1 MCVFAYIN
9 IHKFDCSISVS
20 LIRYHIANAAQVGL
34 ARTINLYVCTVYIR
48 YSVHT
53 VQCTYGTYIHCTY
66 GVHMVVYIQCTHGT
80 VYIWYSVHT
89 YVHMVQCTYV
99 RVHTYGVHTVQCT
112 YGTVHIQYTYG
123 VHTL

>member
-53 VQCTYGTYIHCTY
+53 VQCTYGT
-66 GVHMVVYIQCTHGT
+66 VYIQCT
-80 VYIWYSVHT
+80 VYIWYSVHSV
-89 YVHMVQCTYV
+89 YIWYS
-99 RVHTYGVHTVQCT
+99 VHTVQCT
-112 YGTVHIQYTYG
+112 YGTVYIQCTVHIWYSVHSVYSVHMVQCTYG
-123 VHTL
+123 TVYIW

>member
-53 VQCTYGTYIHCTY
+53 VQCTHGTVYIH
-66 GVHMVVYIQCTHGT
+66 T
-80 VYIWYSVHT
+80 VYIWYSAHTYVYIRYSVHMVHT
-89 YVHMVQCTYV
+89 YIA
-99 RVHTYGVHTVQCT
+99 HTV
-112 YGTVHIQYTYG
+112 YIW
-123 VHTL
+123 